1 MDSKAFLDN
10 YKRIYDEYIG
20 FIENGI
26 NKNVIK
32 ADEIVNDYLNE
43 LATGNYSLKS
53 YKAKIIRNEQEHL
66 QNSQDINESSDM
78 FLNNVNEL
86 YDYFFKE
93 YLKESKKT
101 SYVYKDRDL
110 KTILS
115 ELKKEKQEY
124 LIKTTK
130 TI

>member
-53 YKAKIIRNEQEHL
+53 YKAKIIRNEQEH
-66 QNSQDINESSDM
+66 
-78 FLNNVNEL
+78 
-86 YDYFFKE
+86 YKT
-93 YLKESKKT
+93 LK
-101 SYVYKDRDL
+101 
-110 KTILS
+110 I
-115 ELKKEKQEY
+115 
-124 LIKTTK
+124 
-130 TI
+130 